1 MDLFCFFF
9 FIFCTYYASSI
20 HMYCFLF
27 LFFCIFSSILYILSS
42 TFLYIFIYSHWKN
55 QCFLKN
61 SLSRCATTVLSC
73 FLTSNP
79 VSATHMSSPDRYLF
93 SFFDFFRFT
102 VFFSGSLLVYIV
114 YIRNDFL
121 LFSINFL
128 FFSFLFM
135 FLYGFILF
143 FFLHILYLLCFFY
156 SYVLF
161 SVLVFLHIFLYF
173 VYTFFYFPLYF
184 YLLTLKKSM
193 FFEKFTFPMCYNRFE
208 LFFDVKSSFGNAHV
222 LPRSLSVF
230 LLRFFSFYCFFF
242 RISVSIYCIY

>member
-1 MDLFCFFF
+1 MDLFCSFIHILYYLCFFYSYLLF
-9 FIFCTYYASSI
+9 SVPVFC
-20 HMYCFLF
+20 F
-27 LFFCIFSSILYILSS
+27 FSSILYILSS
-42 TFLYIFIYSHWKN
+42 TFPYFFIYSHWKN

-93 SFFDFFRFT
+93 SFFDFFLFP

-114 YIRNDFL
+114 YIRNNFL
-121 LFSINFL
+121 LFTINFL
-128 FFSFLFM
+128 FFLFFSFSFM

-143 FFLHILYLLCFFY
+143 FYSHFVLLMLLLFIFIIFCSCFLLFF
-156 SYVLF
+156 F
-161 SVLVFLHIFLYF
+161 YF
-173 VYTFFYFPLYF
+173 VYTFFYFPLLF

-193 FFEKFTFPMCYNRFE
+193 FFEKFTFPMCYDRFE

-230 LLRFFSFYCFFF
+230 LLRFFSFSCFFF
-242 RISVSIYCIY
+242 RISVSI